1 MRYIA
6 TPARMILSGIPHPAE
21 GAVPTEP
28 REDAQCRMPETLAIN
43 GVSTLP
49 ASVEQGKRQADNLLR
64 RCQARVEVGHPSA
77 VLELLDM
84 NPEFIANAWVRET
97 YLRLAEAGKLRRE
110 RGRPSGRYQ
119 VNPMIVVGLVGH
131 LIDTRRAK
139 NPEQAFGK
147 LEELG
152 LMTYASA
159 KDSFY
164 RGRREAR
171 FKPIFLE
178 FPELDREL
186 TEEESLAW
194 LRRVEVLEPGRT
206 IRRTVEDPQRGTV
219 EMKFTGL

>member
-21 GAVPTEP
+21 GEVPTEP
-28 REDAQCRMPETLAIN
+28 WEDVRCRMPETLSID
-43 GVSTLP
+43 GVSTLR
-49 ASVEQGKRQADNLLR
+49 ASVEQGKRHADNLLR
-64 RCQARVEVGHPSA
+64 MCQARVDAGHPSA
-77 VLELLDM
+77 VLELLDI

-97 YLRLAEAGKLRRE
+97 YLRLAEAGKLRRD
-110 RGRPSGRYQ
+110 RGRPIGRDK

-131 LIDTRRAK
+131 LIATKRAE
-139 NPEQAFGK
+139 NREQAFGK

-164 RGRREAR
+164 RGRREQR

-186 TEEESLAW
+186 TEEEAAAW
-194 LRRVEVLEPGRT
+194 LRRLEVLEPGRT
-206 IRRTVEDPQRGTV
+206 IRRTVEDPQLGTV

>member
-1 MRYIA
+1 
-6 TPARMILSGIPHPAE
+6 MILSGIPQLAE

-28 REDAQCRMPETLAIN
+28 REDVQCRMPETLAIT

-49 ASVEQGKRQADNLLR
+49 ASVEQGKRQADDLLR
-64 RCQARVEVGHPSA
+64 RCQARVEAGHPSA
-77 VLELLDM
+77 ILELLDL
-84 NPEFIANAWVRET
+84 NPEFIANARVRDT

-110 RGRPSGRYQ
+110 RGRPIGRDK

-139 NPEQAFGK
+139 NREQAFGK

-152 LMTYASA
+152 LMRYGSA

-164 RGRREAR
+164 RGRREQR

-178 FPELDREL
+178 FPELEREL
-186 TEEESLAW
+186 TEEEAAAW
-194 LRRVEVLEPGRT
+194 LQGVEVLGPGRT
-206 IRRTVEDPQRGTV
+206 ISRTVEDPQRGTV
-219 EMKFTGL
+219 EMKLTGL